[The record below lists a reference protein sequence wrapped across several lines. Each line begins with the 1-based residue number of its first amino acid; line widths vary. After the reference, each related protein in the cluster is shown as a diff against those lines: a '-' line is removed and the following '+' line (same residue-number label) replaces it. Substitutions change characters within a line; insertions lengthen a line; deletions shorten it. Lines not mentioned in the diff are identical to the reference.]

1 MMKLFNIKKILL
13 IVLLLITVM
22 LTSACSSSANTSEEN
37 YKLFPTQNYWT
48 FLKLDTRN
56 GLVKQVHFSVN
67 DDNARGEVVLNDI
80 PLVDTSQEKCGRF
93 TLYPTNNIY
102 NFLLLDQITGKT
114 WQIQWSF
121 EEKNRGI
128 IDEIK

>member
-1 MMKLFNIKKILL
+1 MKLFSIKKTLL
-13 IVLLLITVM
+13 TILLLITVI
-22 LTSACSSSANTSEEN
+22 LTAACSSSSANVSEEN

-56 GLVKQVHFSVN
+56 GLVKQVHFSIN
-67 DDNARGEVVLNDI
+67 DDQARGEVVLNNL
-80 PLVDTSQEKCGRF
+80 PLVDASQEKCGRF
-93 TLYPTNNIY
+93 ILYPTNNMY
-102 NFLLLDQITGKT
+102 NFLLLDQISGKT